1 MIFMLHLL
9 RRRGTLTALQPASE
23 SWWVPA
29 NITIYSRYVCVCV
42 WSHLINSNVFIW
54 NSFISCRKIS
64 YSTGKRE
71 KSHDWPDH
79 IHQQWG
85 TVWGRNIFHNDVTL
99 ISLHK
104 YINLH
109 SYLNPLLCFLQQMS
123 DILPK
128 RETDKKK
135 ITDMSQVVQA
145 FEVLLSLSQHLHG
158 WLNPFS
164 KYLEL

>member
-1 MIFMLHLL
+1 MCVFEVILFIQMCLYEIHLFL
-9 RRRGTLTALQPASE
+9 VVKYPIPQEKEKKAMTDQ
-23 SWWVPA
+23 
-29 NITIYSRYVCVCV
+29 ITS
-42 WSHLINSNVFIW
+42 INN
-54 NSFISCRKIS
+54 
-64 YSTGKRE
+64 E
-71 KSHDWPDH
+71 
-79 IHQQWG
+79 
-85 TVWGRNIFHNDVTL
+85 VWGRNIFHNNVTL

-109 SYLNPLLCFLQQMS
+109 SYLNPLSCFLQQMS

-145 FEVLLSLSQHLHG
+145 FEVLLSLSQHLLG